1 MKKSRK
7 AQVRRITID
16 EKLSDDLVRFVV
28 CSLKQGVENF
38 IDRDEDWEE
47 EREELLQSRDY
58 TQMFGIMAEEFPW
71 ETLKEGQVFLLG
83 GFEVI
88 GDRTAP
94 QCFKVNPE
102 RKELLRIDNLEE
114 FKEEIKYLYSEIMK
128 RR

>member
-83 GFEVI
+83 EFEVI

-94 QCFKVNPE
+94 QCFKVNPG

>member
-7 AQVRRITID
+7 VQVRRITID

-83 GFEVI
+83 EFEVI

-94 QCFKVNPE
+94 QCFKVNPG